1 MTKSDKRCYD
11 YSEMWYMV
19 YQIWNSKFD
28 IPAKR
33 GIPEKTPRAPAP
45 AFPGPHLRG
54 LGIPAGVPG
63 GERRKNP
70 GKRSFGLALC
80 FSLAEQILSLALMV
94 VAGLFLAKA
103 GLVDG
108 PGCRSLSTI
117 CVYIFTPCMI
127 LGGFLI
133 DWNRDK
139 ITGML
144 IALVGSAVIHL
155 CFLFFARLLQSR
167 MRFSDVDHA
176 SLVYTNAG
184 NILIPLVAGTLGQ
197 EYIFY
202 TCSYMVVQNLLIWS
216 YTANVIGGCRGFQ
229 FRRVLK
235 NPVILA
241 ILVGFVYMLFPFSLP
256 GALETAIR
264 SVGGCMAPASM
275 ILVGVL
281 LAGLRLRGDERT
293 RGAWRVVFLRL
304 AVCPFITLALLYG
317 MIRLVDHPDIWPI
330 CFVLALAGSG
340 PSASLVTQVAQLY
353 DNQSDRASYI
363 NAVTTVLCSLT
374 LPVVTLLAQRVL
386 L

>member
-1 MTKSDKRCYD
+1 M
-11 YSEMWYMV
+11 
-19 YQIWNSKFD
+19 
-28 IPAKR
+28 
-33 GIPEKTPRAPAP
+33 
-45 AFPGPHLRG
+45 
-54 LGIPAGVPG
+54 
-63 GERRKNP
+63 
-70 GKRSFGLALC
+70 ALC
-80 FSLAEQILSLALMV
+80 ISLSEQIICLALMV
-94 VAGLFLAKA
+94 FAGYGLAKT

-127 LGGFLI
+127 LSGFLI
-133 DWNRDK
+133 QWNRDK
-139 ITGML
+139 VSGMAV
-144 IALVGSAVIHL
+144 ALGGSVLIHL
-155 CFLFFARLLQSR
+155 CFLLFARLLQKR
-167 MRFSDVDHA
+167 MRFSEVDHA

-216 YTANVIGGCRGFQ
+216 YTANAIGGRSGFQ
-229 FRRVLK
+229 LQRVIK
-235 NPVILA
+235 NPVIIA
-241 ILVGFVYMLFPFSLP
+241 ICVGFVYMLFPFPWP
-256 GALETAIR
+256 GALESAVR

-304 AVCPFITLALLYG
+304 AVSPFITLLVLLP
-317 MIRLVDHPDIWPI
+317 MVRWVHHPDIWPI

-363 NAVTTVLCSLT
+363 NAVTTVLCSVT
-374 LPVVTLLAQRVL
+374 LPLVTLLAQWIL